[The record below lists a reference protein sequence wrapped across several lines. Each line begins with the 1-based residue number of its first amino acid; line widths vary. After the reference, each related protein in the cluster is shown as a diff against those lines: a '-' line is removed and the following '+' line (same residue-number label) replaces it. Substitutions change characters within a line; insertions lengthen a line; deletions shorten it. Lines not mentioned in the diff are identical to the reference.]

1 MKSDGRVSG
10 RGGRALKPRLKKARR
25 KEGSTRWLRRQLSD
39 VYVQRANVAGYRSR
53 AAFKL
58 IQLDD
63 RFSLLRPGQ
72 AVLDL
77 GAAPGSW
84 SQVSAERVSPGR
96 VVALD
101 LVPLEPIPGVV
112 GLQGDLLAAGCV
124 GRLELALGKKAD
136 VVLSDLAAPTTG
148 HRATDLLRTMTLAE
162 AAADAAVSLLS
173 AGGSAVIKIFQGA
186 DEADLFD
193 FLRHRFE
200 RVQRVKPAASRSDSI
215 ELYTVAR
222 GFQGDVGV
230 LE

>member
-1 MKSDGRVSG
+1 MTRRKGGSG
-10 RGGRALKPRLKKARR
+10 HAGRALKPRLKKARR

-84 SQVSAERVSPGR
+84 SQVCAERVSPGR
-96 VVALD
+96 VVGLD
-101 LVPLEPIPGVV
+101 LVALEPIPGVLS
-112 GLQGDLLAAGCV
+112 LQGDLLAEGSV
-124 GRLELALGKKAD
+124 RRLELALGRQAD

-148 HRATDLLRTMTLAE
+148 HRVTDHLRTMALAE
-162 AAADAAVSLLS
+162 AAANAAVSLL
-173 AGGSAVIKIFQGA
+173 AVGGSAVIKFFQGT
-186 DEADLFD
+186 DEADLFG
-193 FLRHRFE
+193 FLQHRFE

-215 ELYTVAR
+215 ELYMVAR
-222 GFQGDVGV
+222 GFQGDGEL